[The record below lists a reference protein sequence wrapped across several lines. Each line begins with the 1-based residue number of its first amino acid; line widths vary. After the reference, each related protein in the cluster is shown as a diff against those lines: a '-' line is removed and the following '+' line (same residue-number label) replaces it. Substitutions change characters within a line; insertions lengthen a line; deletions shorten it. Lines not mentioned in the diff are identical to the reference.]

1 MFRVCLRSRV
11 STLER
16 REVARRPWAERGVTV
31 CGPRSS
37 VITAASEWATVSV
50 LAALAGRAR
59 SEEERG
65 GAPAEGAA
73 RVRGE
78 RGAGERRARVSAVI
92 RAERRP
98 RGRPTLSA
106 GTPTRHVAAGRFKRP
121 PFHGSVFTLL
131 GLLAKIK
138 CSICSYQFDLWYA
151 GH

>member
-1 MFRVCLRSRV
+1 MSRCLECVYAAV

-16 REVARRPWAERGVTV
+16 REVARRPWAERGVAV

-50 LAALAGRAR
+50 LVAALAGRAR

-78 RGAGERRARVSAVI
+78 REGGRAASPGVRGDKSGAAAEGEAD
-92 RAERRP
+92 AERGHTHKARGGGPLQDAPVPRQRLHSSRP
-98 RGRPTLSA
+98 
-106 GTPTRHVAAGRFKRP
+106 
-121 PFHGSVFTLL
+121 L
-131 GLLAKIK
+131 G
-138 CSICSYQFDLWYA
+138 
-151 GH
+151 

>member
-78 RGAGERRARVSAVI
+78 REGGRAASPGVRGDKSGAAAEGEAD
-92 RAERRP
+92 AERGHNTHKARGGGPLQEAPVPRQHLHSSRP
-98 RGRPTLSA
+98 
-106 GTPTRHVAAGRFKRP
+106 
-121 PFHGSVFTLL
+121 L
-131 GLLAKIK
+131 G
-138 CSICSYQFDLWYA
+138 
-151 GH
+151 

>member
-1 MFRVCLRSRV
+1 M
-11 STLER
+11 
-16 REVARRPWAERGVTV
+16 
-31 CGPRSS
+31 
-37 VITAASEWATVSV
+37 SEWATASV
-50 LAALAGRAR
+50 LSALAGRAR

-78 RGAGERRARVSAVI
+78 RERAGERRARVSAVI

-106 GTPTRHVAAGRFKRP
+106 GTTPTRHVAAGRFKRP